1 MIKKK
6 LEADIEK
13 KIEEY
18 IDGLSGEV
26 PHALRDEI
34 GRTVDYSMGRNRYI
48 GYLMSIPT
56 RAFKDFKVGLDCAN
70 GSASS
75 IAKAVFDALGAK
87 TYVINNEPDGLNINR
102 NAGSTHIENLQRFV
116 VENALDI
123 GFAYDGDADRCIAV
137 DEFGREVN
145 GDLILYVCGKEL
157 KKHGELANNKIVTT
171 VMSNLGLYK
180 ALEAEGIDYAQT
192 AVGDKYVY
200 ENMVTEGNVIG
211 GEQSGHIIFSKH
223 ATTGD
228 GILTS
233 LKVMEAL
240 IEEKQTLAQLTEP
253 VKIFPQLLINV
264 RVKDKTVV
272 LDDADVKAAVEK
284 VTSDLEGNGRALVR
298 PSGTEPVIRVMVE
311 APTEELCHEHVLKVV
326 NVIKEKGFAV
336 EE

>member
-1 MIKKK
+1 M
-6 LEADIEK
+6 
-13 KIEEY
+13 
-18 IDGLSGEV
+18 
-26 PHALRDEI
+26 PR
-34 GRTVDYSMGRNRYI
+34 
-48 GYLMSIPT
+48 
-56 RAFKDFKVGLDCAN
+56 
-70 GSASS
+70 
-75 IAKAVFDALGAK
+75 
-87 TYVINNEPDGLNINR
+87 
-102 NAGSTHIENLQRFV
+102 
-116 VENALDI
+116 
-123 GFAYDGDADRCIAV
+123 
-137 DEFGREVN
+137 
-145 GDLILYVCGKEL
+145 
-157 KKHGELANNKIVTT
+157 
-171 VMSNLGLYK
+171 MSNFGLYK
-180 ALEAEGIDYAQT
+180 ALDKVGIDYEKT
-192 AVGDKYVY
+192 KVGDKYVY